1 MAQISPPDGAPTP
14 IFIPGLVLTSD
25 LFASQLRDLAY
36 PVAPCIAETTGRDS
50 ITAMAEAALTLA
62 EGRLVPVG
70 LSMGG
75 YVALEMARL
84 APERMAG
91 IALLNTAYRED
102 MPEKREQ
109 REATIRMAQSDR
121 FRGVTRHLMK
131 SFLSPAALADEALV
145 ARIIAMAEAVGRENF
160 VLQQRAILGRRDQ
173 SDTLRGLNVPA
184 LILCGSLDT
193 LTPPHI
199 SEEMAALAPQSEL
212 VILEG
217 IGHLSPLET
226 PDEVSAILN
235 GFLARFA
242 A

>member
-1 MAQISPPDGAPTP
+1 MATRPTP
-14 IFIPGLVLTSD
+14 VFIPGLVLTPD
-25 LFASQLRDLAY
+25 LFAAQLRDLDY
-36 PVAPCIAETTGRDS
+36 PVTPRMAVTTGRDS
-50 ITAMAEAALTLA
+50 ITAMAEAALALVD
-62 EGRLVPVG
+62 GPLVPVG

-75 YVALEMARL
+75 YIALEMARL
-84 APERMAG
+84 APDRMAG

-102 MPEKREQ
+102 TPEKRAQ
-109 REATIRMAQSDR
+109 REATIKMAESNR

-173 SDTLRGLNVPA
+173 SDTLRGLTVPA
-184 LILCGSLDT
+184 LVLCGSLDT
-193 LTPPHI
+193 LTPPQI
-199 SEEMAALAPQSEL
+199 SREMAELAPQSEL

-226 PDEVSAILN
+226 PDEVTAILN
-235 GFLARFA
+235 RFLGRFA
-242 A
+242 G

>member
-1 MAQISPPDGAPTP
+1 MATIPTP
-14 IFIPGLVLTSD
+14 VFIPGLVLTPD
-25 LFASQLRDLAY
+25 LFAAQLNALDY
-36 PVAPCIAETTGRDS
+36 PAAPCMARTTGHDS
-50 ITAMAEAALTLA
+50 ITAMAEAALALA
-62 EGRLVPVG
+62 DGPLVPVG

-102 MPEKREQ
+102 SQQKRAQ
-109 REATIRMAQSDR
+109 REATIKMAESDR

-145 ARIIAMAEAVGRENF
+145 ARIIAMAEEVGRENF

-173 SDTLRGLNVPA
+173 TDTLRGLDVPT
-184 LILCGSLDT
+184 LILCGSLDV
-193 LTPPHI
+193 LTPPQI
-199 SEEMAALAPQSEL
+199 SEEMAALTPRSEL

-217 IGHLSPLET
+217 IGHLSPLEA
-226 PDEVSAILN
+226 PDEVTAILN
-235 GFLARFA
+235 RFLARFA
-242 A
+242 G

>member
-1 MAQISPPDGAPTP
+1 MAQISPPEGAPTP

-102 MPEKREQ
+102 TPEKREQ
-109 REATIRMAQSDR
+109 REATIKMAQSDR

-160 VLQQRAILGRRDQ
+160 VLQQRAILGR
-173 SDTLRGLNVPA
+173 LRGLNVPA

-212 VILEG
+212 VILER

-235 GFLARFA
+235 RFMARFA

>member
-1 MAQISPPDGAPTP
+1 MTQIPTP
-14 IFIPGLVLTSD
+14 IFIPGLVLTPD
-25 LFASQLRDLAY
+25 LFAAQLRDLDY
-36 PVAPCIAETTGRDS
+36 PAAPRVAVTTGQDS
-50 ITAMAEAALTLA
+50 IGALAEAALALA
-62 EGRLVPVG
+62 EGPLVPVG

-75 YVALEMARL
+75 YIALEMARR
-84 APERMAG
+84 APDRMAG

-102 MPEKREQ
+102 TQEKREQ
-109 REATIRMAQSDR
+109 REATIKMAESNR
-121 FRGVTRHLMK
+121 FQGVTRHLMK

-173 SDTLRGLNVPA
+173 SDTLRGLEVPA

-212 VILEG
+212 LILEG

-235 GFLARFA
+235 RFLAQFTG
-242 A
+242 

>member
-1 MAQISPPDGAPTP
+1 MSSAPTP
-14 IFIPGLVLTSD
+14 IFIPGLVLTGD
-25 LFASQLRDLAY
+25 IFAAQMAGLDH
-36 PVAPCIAETTGRDS
+36 PVPAMVADTVGRDS
-50 ITAMAEAALTLA
+50 ITAMAEAALVLA
-62 EGRLVPVG
+62 GGKVVPIG
-70 LSMGG
+70 ISMGG
-75 YVALEMARL
+75 YIAMEMARL
-84 APERMAG
+84 APDRMAG
-91 IALLNTAYRED
+91 IALFNTAHHAD
-102 MPEKREQ
+102 PPERRTQ
-109 REATIRMAQSDR
+109 REATIKMAESDR

-160 VLQQRAILGRRDQ
+160 VLQQRAILGRHDQ

>member
-1 MAQISPPDGAPTP
+1 MSDRLPLVLL
-14 IFIPGLVLTSD
+14 PGLLCDHDLWASVLDGLSARADMTVAD
-25 LFASQLRDLAY
+25 LTRD
-36 PVAPCIAETTGRDS
+36 DS
-50 ITAMAEAALTLA
+50 VGAMASRVLNEVTAPRFALA
-62 EGRLVPVG
+62 G

-75 YVALEMARL
+75 YIALEMARL

-102 MPEKREQ
+102 MPEKRAQ
-109 REATIRMAQSDR
+109 REATIKMAESDR

-173 SDTLRGLNVPA
+173 SNTLRELQVPA
-184 LILCGSLDT
+184 LVLCGSLDA
-193 LTPPHI
+193 LTPPQI

-212 VILEG
+212 VILDG
-217 IGHLSPLET
+217 IGHLSPLEA
-226 PDEVSAILN
+226 PDEVTGILN
-235 GFLARFA
+235 RFLAQFA
-242 A
+242 GQGA